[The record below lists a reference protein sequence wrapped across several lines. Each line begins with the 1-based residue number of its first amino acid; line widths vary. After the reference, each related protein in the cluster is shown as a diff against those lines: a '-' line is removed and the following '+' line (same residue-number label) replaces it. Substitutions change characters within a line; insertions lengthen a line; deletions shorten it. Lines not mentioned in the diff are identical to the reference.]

1 MDLTKIAELLGIHE
15 SVIISYHEEWRAM
28 EPEEEEYCLTT
39 FPEYLCNVFAE
50 AAFLNEAVENEGN
63 VMGCLEVYDEIY
75 STVEKI
81 FGDA

>member
-28 EPEEEEYCLTT
+28 EPEEEYCLTT

-50 AAFLNEAVENEGN
+50 AAFLNEAAENESN
-63 VMGCLEVYDEIY
+63 VMECLEVYDETYFTI
-75 STVEKI
+75 EKI
-81 FGDA
+81 LEDA

>member
-28 EPEEEEYCLTT
+28 EPEEEYCLTT

-50 AAFLNEAVENEGN
+50 AAFLNEAVENESN

-75 STVEKI
+75 STIEKI
-81 FGDA
+81 LEDA